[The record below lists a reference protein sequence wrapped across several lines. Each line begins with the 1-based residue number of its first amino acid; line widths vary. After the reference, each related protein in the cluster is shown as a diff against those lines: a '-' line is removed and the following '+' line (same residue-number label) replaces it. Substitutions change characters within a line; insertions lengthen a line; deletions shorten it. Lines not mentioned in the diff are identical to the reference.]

1 MPVRLDC
8 IVTGTDTGIGK
19 TWVSAGLMRGISAI
33 GLRVAGMKPIASGCR
48 RTRDGL
54 RNEDAEIL
62 QSLAS
67 VPSPYELVNPVS
79 LLDAVAPHIAAARA
93 GLQIDLAVIRA
104 AYQQLRAQTDA
115 VVVEG
120 IGGWRVPISGSSTT
134 ADLVRELELPVVLV
148 VGLRLGCI
156 NHALLS
162 AEVMAADGIPLAGWV
177 ANSLSAGYAEG
188 TETINYLS
196 EHIAAPLIGTIP
208 FLEEFLPDQVAATL
222 AVDLLAVG

>member
-33 GLRVAGMKPIASGCR
+33 GLRVAVMKPIASGCR

-120 IGGWRVPISGSSTT
+120 IGGWRVPISASSTT

-196 EHIAAPLIGTIP
+196 EQIAAPLIGTIP
-208 FLEEFLPDQVAATL
+208 FLEEFLPDQIAATL